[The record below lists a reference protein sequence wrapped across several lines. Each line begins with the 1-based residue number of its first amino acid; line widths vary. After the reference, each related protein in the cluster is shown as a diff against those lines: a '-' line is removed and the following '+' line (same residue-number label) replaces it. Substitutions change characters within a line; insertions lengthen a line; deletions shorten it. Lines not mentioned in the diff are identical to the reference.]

1 MNDSSIYYEQNMNIS
16 TPIIGVLILF
26 CPTSAF
32 CIARSVDCPSLQG
45 FPSALYVLGTL
56 TPLLFAA
63 AELGA
68 LQGNRDGVGFD
79 GADIAL

>member
-26 CPTSAF
+26 
-32 CIARSVDCPSLQG
+32 IARLQLSALRGQVDWLSHLH
-45 FPSALYVLGTL
+45 FHAALYVVGRLTL
-56 TPLLFAA
+56 LLFAA

-68 LQGNRDGVGFD
+68 L
-79 GADIAL
+79 